1 MIQNSTSNVF
11 YKFTNISVYSCKES
25 EWNIM
30 KLLYVKESFQKGDP
44 TVNIHSKYWY
54 SRKYLGSV
62 HPHFVLSFTKYKTK

>member
-44 TVNIHSKYWY
+44 TVNIHSKY
-54 SRKYLGSV
+54 
-62 HPHFVLSFTKYKTK
+62 